1 MEVIEVEIYTFEEL
15 DNEAKETAREWY
27 RDGLS
32 YPWFSESIDS
42 IKTFCEHFGVTLKD
56 WQIGGGSG
64 RDYIKTDASNEHFRG
79 IKLSSVNREYMPTGY
94 CLDADLWHEFH
105 NVFKTTGDAKYA
117 FEQALEEA
125 ICVIQRDIDYQY
137 SDESVDENLRINEY
151 QFTKDGKVWR

>member
-1 MEVIEVEIYTFEEL
+1 MEVIEVEIYTFDEL
-15 DNEAKETAREWY
+15 DDEAKEKAREWW
-27 RDGLS
+27 RSDLD

-42 IKTFCEHFGVTLKD
+42 IKDFCGYFGVTLKD

-64 RDYIKTDASNEHFRG
+64 RDYIKTDASNNNFRG
-79 IKLSSVNREYMPTGY
+79 KKLSEFSRGAHDGWW
-94 CLDADLWHEFH
+94 LDAILWDEFYDQ
-105 NVFKTTGDAKYA
+105 FKKTGDAKYS

-151 QFTKDGKVWR
+151 KFTKEGKVWI